1 MSRSILEVDVEV
13 EVEVEDHRSATLF
26 ALSRGPRMLW
36 PRRGMRIAV
45 AAAVVTGLSCV
56 ASCADR
62 RPTDDAP
69 ALAAAASLA
78 PAESSAA
85 PVPAPPPTAS
95 SPPPLDDRP
104 RVFARTRMVPIHAD
118 GSLRGKWIG
127 TLAAGD
133 SVLLRD
139 GEPAHSTPSCP
150 SIRAV
155 QPRGW
160 VCVDG
165 DKATTDPHDP
175 VWLALRAHMPDYT
188 SPWPYWYGESR
199 GARRHKSLDG
209 IETPPWPGSL
219 ADPHPEIAA
228 RSTVAWT
235 DEVESGGQ
243 RWLWASDAS
252 FVRKDRVAPFDRV
265 DFHGVDL
272 GGDIVLPIAFFKRG
286 PHAKHHR
293 DADGR
298 LVATG
303 EAWPRLGWVAL
314 TGRNEKHSGVTF
326 WETRE
331 ADTWIDARE
340 AAVVAPPEHVSPLEG
355 EPKRDG
361 VRRTWIEV
369 AALQGWLV
377 AYEEDTPVMA
387 TLISAGKLGAAR
399 PEADREPH
407 VPAATTPLGTFRMKE
422 KFLTTTLQSDLDDGT
437 EFVHAEVP
445 WSQRFYDKYLLH
457 TAYWHDQW
465 GEGRSGGCV
474 NLSPIDAKRLFAWTE
489 PRLPEGWHA
498 VRSSD
503 TDDQPATLVVLH
515 P

>member
-1 MSRSILEVDVEV
+1 M
-13 EVEVEDHRSATLF
+13 RSAF
-26 ALSRGPRMLW
+26 AVFVGL
-36 PRRGMRIAV
+36 
-45 AAAVVTGLSCV
+45 VVCV
-56 ASCADR
+56 SSCADR
-62 RPTDDAP
+62 RPSGGEP
-69 ALAAAASLA
+69 VALVASASLSTA
-78 PAESSAA
+78 DASAA
-85 PVPAPPPTAS
+85 PSPAPPPSAS
-95 SPPPLDDRP
+95 TGPALDDRP
-104 RVFARTRMVPIHAD
+104 RVFARTRQVPIHAD
-118 GSLRGKWIG
+118 ASLRGKWIG

-133 SVLLRD
+133 AVLLRD
-139 GEPAHSTPSCP
+139 AEPARSTASCP
-150 SIRAV
+150 SVRAV

-165 DKATTDPHDP
+165 DRATTDPRDP
-175 VWLALRAHMPDYT
+175 VWLALRAHMPDYA
-188 SPWPYWYGESR
+188 SPWPYAYGESR
-199 GARRHKSLDG
+199 GARRHKSLPDV
-209 IETPPWPGSL
+209 ETPAWPPSL
-219 ADPHPEIAA
+219 AEPHAEIAA

-235 DEVESGGQ
+235 DEVESAGQ
-243 RWLWASDAS
+243 RWLWASDAT

-272 GGDIVLPIAFFKRG
+272 GGDVRLPLAFFKHG
-286 PHAKHHR
+286 PHARYHR
-293 DADGR
+293 DDDGR

-303 EAWPRLGWVAL
+303 ETWPRLGWVAL
-314 TGRNEKHSGVTF
+314 TGQTEKHGGVTF

-331 ADTWIDARE
+331 PGTWIDARE
-340 AAVVAPPEHVSPLEG
+340 AAVVAPPDHVSPFEG

-377 AYEEDTPVMA
+377 AYEDDTPVMA
-387 TLISAGKLGAAR
+387 TLVSAGKLGAAR

-498 VRSSD
+498 VRAGD
-503 TDDQPATLVVLH
+503 GDEQPATLVVLH